1 VAYAL
6 SIFALLFTI
15 GSFWWL
21 HARKGRI
28 VASTPRTYAFHERV
42 RLRLPLVLFNS
53 GATALVV
60 TDLRIALDGDPERA
74 GFAWI
79 TTRSTLRPGSED
91 DHRYAT
97 AFAVK
102 GREARELIAEFG
114 DNEGWSPAPG
124 SRHRMRVLAL
134 VAPSKEWD
142 EVGSFDWW
150 APPSGATT
158 TAYIAHRNVPPD
170 DPAQQVT

>member
-21 HARKGRI
+21 HARRGRL
-28 VASTPRTYAFHERV
+28 VVSKPRTYAFHERV
-42 RLRLPLVLFNS
+42 RLRLPLVLFNT

-60 TDLRIALDGDPERA
+60 TDLRIELDGDPART

-91 DHRYAT
+91 DHRYAI
-97 AFAVK
+97 AFAVR
-102 GREARELIAEFG
+102 GREAREVIAEFG
-114 DNEGWSPAPG
+114 DNAGWSPAPG
-124 SRHRMRVLAL
+124 SRHRMRVLAM
-134 VAPSKEWD
+134 VAPSQEWRTL
-142 EVGSFDWW
+142 GWFDWW
-150 APPSGATT
+150 APPDGAKT
-158 TAYIAHRNVPPD
+158 TAYLAHRNLPPD
-170 DPAQQVT
+170 DEALQVT